1 MQTEK
6 SNDIIILHTN
16 DVHCGVQDIIG
27 YDGLM
32 LYKKQLQKK
41 YNNVILVDAGDHIQ
55 GGTIGQITNGEAIIN
70 IMNKLEYEVA
80 TIGDHEFH
88 YGIEQLEKIEKLLD
102 CGYISSNYCFKK
114 NKTSIYPPTKI
125 IEKGGK
131 KIGFIGVATPQTLS
145 KTYLITIVDDKGE
158 LVYDFLTENHS
169 QELYDRVQQHIDELK
184 KENCDLI
191 IILGHLGMYGDA
203 LEENTSAGLLK
214 NLKSI
219 NTLVDGHSHKVYSM
233 TSPDKDGKNVVLVQ
247 TGTKL
252 ANIGVLTI
260 HENGTLSHFNLDTV
274 PYDPELADETVN
286 VTRSKV
292 VRHVD
297 KEMNGYI
304 NDIFDSFSD
313 ILNEVIGKSDF
324 LLNVFKN
331 ASESTESH
339 TQLSR
344 SRENALCNLVTDAMR
359 DLGEADVS
367 IMNAGTVRTDINQ
380 GNITY
385 QNVINT
391 MPFSNDVL
399 VKEVTGQT
407 ILEAL
412 DFGVRTLPG
421 VTSRFPQ
428 VSGITFKVDTSINS
442 TVVVDENEVFE
453 KLGDKQRVYDIR
465 VNGEKLDLNKKYT
478 LSSNSFILGGGD
490 GYSMFT
496 DCEIVKT
503 AIAVDNEALLLYIR
517 DNLNGTIP
525 NKYKTSEGRMIK
537 TEGKIEG
544 DIEIALLGFD
554 NLTITPQLITFNDY
568 IVSLE
573 KVNFEF
579 PKQLNLKTTL
589 TKTTRLRALQETE
602 KEALCIIQNEV
613 NETTAKYL
621 CEIPNDNSDINSI
634 KVKSNITNFD
644 VKLSPYASEQVSNLK
659 ENNNDDKSIADIVN
673 KKIYI
678 LDNAYAT
685 YEKDD
690 DNLVISGT
698 INNPLTFSNNELNLT
713 VSKLPNNEKTN
724 LKCKVENGTEY
735 NYRLQCKTDPD
746 TGYELENSLLTD
758 GDKLLITN
766 FKEGAESKINDPTTV
781 PTTIPDTSYSGH
793 RYKKNSSGLK
803 GGYIA
808 LIVVLPIV
816 AIASVVALIL
826 CSRKSSPNPNVSIPE
841 DSTINN
847 IKNL

>member
-16 DVHCGVQDIIG
+16 DVHCGVQDTIG

-32 LYKKQLQKK
+32 LYKKQLLKK
-41 YNNVILVDAGDHIQ
+41 YNNVMLVDAGDHIQ
-55 GGTIGQITNGEAIIN
+55 GGTMGLITNGEAIIE
-70 IMNKLEYEVA
+70 IMNKLEYEVV
-80 TIGDHEFH
+80 TLGNHEFD
-88 YGIEQLEKIEKLLD
+88 YGIEQLEEVEKLLN
-102 CGYISSNYCFKK
+102 CSYISSNYCFKK

-247 TGTKL
+247 TGSKL

-313 ILNEVIGKSDF
+313 ELNEVIGKSDF

-359 DLGEADVS
+359 ELGEADVS

-490 GYSMFT
+490 GYTMFSN
-496 DCEIVKT
+496 CETVKT
-503 AIAVDNEALLLYIR
+503 AIALDNEAVIKYIR
-517 DNLNGTIP
+517 NNLNGTIS
-525 NKYKTSEGRMIK
+525 NKYKTSEGRMIITNGK
-537 TEGKIEG
+537 TNENIS
-544 DIEIALLGFD
+544 ISLLGFD

-724 LKCKVENGTEY
+724 LKCTVENGTEY
-735 NYRLQCKTDPD
+735 NYRLQCKIDPD

-758 GDKLLITN
+758 GEKLLITN

-816 AIASVVALIL
+816 AIASVAALIL
-826 CSRKSSPNPNVSIPE
+826 CSRKSNPNPNVSMPD
-841 DSTINN
+841 DSVIKN
-847 IKNL
+847 IKNI

>member
-16 DVHCGVQDIIG
+16 DVHCGVQDTIG

-32 LYKKQLQKK
+32 LYKKQLLKK
-41 YNNVILVDAGDHIQ
+41 YNNVMLVDAGDHIQ
-55 GGTIGQITNGEAIIN
+55 GGTMGLITNGEAIID
-70 IMNKLEYEVA
+70 IMNKLEYEVV
-80 TIGDHEFH
+80 TLGNHEFD
-88 YGIEQLEKIEKLLD
+88 YGIEQLETVEKLLN
-102 CGYISSNYCFKK
+102 CSYISSNYCFKK

-260 HENGTLSHFNLDTV
+260 HENGTLSHFNLDKV

-292 VRHVD
+292 VRYVD
-297 KEMNGYI
+297 KEMNGFI

-313 ILNEVIGKSDF
+313 LLNEVIGKSDF

-359 DLGEADVS
+359 ELGEADVT
-367 IMNAGTVRTDINQ
+367 IMNAGSVRTDINQ

-399 VKEVTGQT
+399 VKEVTGQA

-503 AIAVDNEALLLYIR
+503 AVGVDNEALLRYIH

-525 NKYKTSEGRMIK
+525 YKYKTSEGRMIVTDGK
-537 TEGKIEG
+537 TSDNIR
-544 DIEIALLGFD
+544 ISLLGFD

-573 KVNFEF
+573 KVKFEF

-589 TKTTRLRALQETE
+589 IKKTRLRALQETE
-602 KEALCIIQNEV
+602 KETLCFIQNEV
-613 NETTAKYL
+613 NKTTAKYL
-621 CEIPNDNSDINSI
+621 CEIPNDNSDSESDINTI
-634 KVKSNITNFD
+634 KVKTPNITNFN
-644 VKLSPYASEQVSNLK
+644 VKLSPYAGEQMSNLK
-659 ENNNDDKSIADIVN
+659 EIDKNDTSLADLV
-673 KKIYI
+673 KKENYI
-678 LDNAYAT
+678 LNNAT
-685 YEKDD
+685 YEANDD
-690 DNLVISGT
+690 DLEISGF
-698 INNPLTFSNNELNLT
+698 LYDDVTFSKNELDLAVLNLDD
-713 VSKLPNNEKTN
+713 NEKTN
-724 LKCKVENGTEY
+724 LKCTVVPGTEY
-735 NYRLQCKTDPD
+735 LCRLHCKMEPN
-746 TGYELENSLLTD
+746 TGYELENSILTD
-758 GDKLLITN
+758 GNKVLITN
-766 FKEGAESKINDPTTV
+766 FKEGAKHTINPRNTNPTNSTNG
-781 PTTIPDTSYSGH
+781 I
-793 RYKKNSSGLK
+793 RINYKKSSGLK

-808 LIVVLPIV
+808 LIVVLPVVAVAIV
-816 AIASVVALIL
+816 AALVL
-826 CSRKSSPNPNVSIPE
+826 LLRKPSANPNVSIPQE
-841 DSTINN
+841 STNN
-847 IKNL
+847 MRM

>member
-16 DVHCGVQDIIG
+16 DVHCGVQDTIG

-32 LYKKQLQKK
+32 LYKKQLLKK
-41 YNNVILVDAGDHIQ
+41 YNNVMLVDAGDHIQ
-55 GGTIGQITNGEAIIN
+55 GGTMGLITNGEAIID
-70 IMNKLEYEVA
+70 IMNKLEYEVV
-80 TIGDHEFH
+80 TLGNHEFD
-88 YGIEQLEKIEKLLD
+88 YGIEQLEDVEKLLN
-102 CGYISSNYCFKK
+102 CSYISSNYCFKK

-233 TSPDKDGKNVVLVQ
+233 TSPDEDGKNVVLVQ

-297 KEMNGYI
+297 KEMNGFI

-313 ILNEVIGKSDF
+313 LLNEVIGKSDF

-359 DLGEADVS
+359 ELGEADVT
-367 IMNAGTVRTDINQ
+367 IMNAGSVRTDINQ

-490 GYSMFT
+490 GYTMFSN
-496 DCEIVKT
+496 CETVKT
-503 AIAVDNEALLLYIR
+503 AVALDNEAVIKYIR
-517 DNLNGTIP
+517 NNLNGTIS
-525 NKYKTSEGRMIK
+525 NKYKTSEGRMIITNGK
-537 TEGKIEG
+537 TNENIS
-544 DIEIALLGFD
+544 ISLLGFD

-659 ENNNDDKSIADIVN
+659 ENNNDDKSITNIVN

-698 INNPLTFSNNELNLT
+698 INNPLTFSENELNLT

-724 LKCKVENGTEY
+724 LKCKVEKGTEY
-735 NYRLQCKTDPD
+735 NYRLKCKTDPD

-781 PTTIPDTSYSGH
+781 PDTSYSGH

-816 AIASVVALIL
+816 AIASVAALIL
-826 CSRKSSPNPNVSIPE
+826 CSRKSSPNPNVSISG
-841 DSTINN
+841 DSAINN

>member
-233 TSPDKDGKNVVLVQ
+233 TSPDEDGKNVVLVQ

-292 VRHVD
+292 VRYVD

-304 NDIFDSFSD
+304 NDIFDSFSEK
-313 ILNEVIGKSDF
+313 LNEVIGKSDF

-359 DLGEADVS
+359 ELGEADVT
-367 IMNAGTVRTDINQ
+367 IMNAGSVRTDINQ

-399 VKEVTGQT
+399 VKEVTGQA

-490 GYSMFT
+490 GYSMFS
-496 DCEIVKT
+496 DCETVKT
-503 AIAVDNEALLLYIR
+503 AIALDNEAVIKYIK
-517 DNLNGTIP
+517 DNLNGTIS
-525 NKYKTSEGRMIK
+525 NKYKTSEGRMIITNGK
-537 TEGKIEG
+537 TNENIS
-544 DIEIALLGFD
+544 ISLLGFD

-724 LKCKVENGTEY
+724 LKCTVENGTEY

>member
-1 MQTEK
+1 
-6 SNDIIILHTN
+6 
-16 DVHCGVQDIIG
+16 
-27 YDGLM
+27 
-32 LYKKQLQKK
+32 
-41 YNNVILVDAGDHIQ
+41 
-55 GGTIGQITNGEAIIN
+55 
-70 IMNKLEYEVA
+70 
-80 TIGDHEFH
+80 
-88 YGIEQLEKIEKLLD
+88 
-102 CGYISSNYCFKK
+102 
-114 NKTSIYPPTKI
+114 
-125 IEKGGK
+125 
-131 KIGFIGVATPQTLS
+131 
-145 KTYLITIVDDKGE
+145 
-158 LVYDFLTENHS
+158 
-169 QELYDRVQQHIDELK
+169 
-184 KENCDLI
+184 
-191 IILGHLGMYGDA
+191 MYGDA

-233 TSPDKDGKNVVLVQ
+233 TSPDEDGKNVVLVQ

-260 HENGTLSHFNLDTV
+260 HENGTLSHFNLDKV

-304 NDIFDSFSD
+304 NDIFDSFSEV
-313 ILNEVIGKSDF
+313 LNEVIGKSDF

-359 DLGEADVS
+359 ELGEADVT
-367 IMNAGTVRTDINQ
+367 IMNAGSVRTDINQ

-442 TVVVDENEVFE
+442 TVVVDENEVF
-453 KLGDKQRVYDIR
+453 RVYDIR

-503 AIAVDNEALLLYIR
+503 AVGVDNEALLRYIH

-525 NKYKTSEGRMIK
+525 YKYKTSEGRMIVTDGK
-537 TEGKIEG
+537 TSDNIR
-544 DIEIALLGFD
+544 ISLLGFD

-573 KVNFEF
+573 KVKFEF

-589 TKTTRLRALQETE
+589 IKKTRLRALQETE
-602 KEALCIIQNEV
+602 KETLCFIQNEV

-621 CEIPNDNSDINSI
+621 CEIPNDNSDSESDINTI
-634 KVKSNITNFD
+634 KVETPNITNFN
-644 VKLSPYASEQVSNLK
+644 VKLGPYAGEQMSNLK
-659 ENNNDDKSIADIVN
+659 EIDKNDKSLADLV
-673 KKIYI
+673 KKEKYI
-678 LDNAYAT
+678 LNNAT
-685 YEKDD
+685 YEAND
-690 DNLVISGT
+690 DNLTISG
-698 INNPLTFSNNELNLT
+698 ILYDDVKFSDNELDLT
-713 VSKLPNNEKTN
+713 VLNLDDNEKTN
-724 LKCKVENGTEY
+724 LKCKVEKGTEY
-735 NYRLQCKTDPD
+735 NCRLHCKMEPN
-746 TGYELENSLLTD
+746 TGYELENSILTD
-758 GDKLLITN
+758 GNKVLFTN
-766 FKEGAESKINDPTTV
+766 FKEGAKTTINPRNTNPTTNSPKIN
-781 PTTIPDTSYSGH
+781 
-793 RYKKNSSGLK
+793 YKKSSGLK

-808 LIVVLPIV
+808 LIVVLPVVAVAIV
-816 AIASVVALIL
+816 AALVL
-826 CSRKSSPNPNVSIPE
+826 LLRKPSANPNVSIPQE
-841 DSTINN
+841 STNN
-847 IKNL
+847 MRM